1 MIEKIVIIALIVI
14 AIWATMLYGMIFQ
27 FIRYWAIIKE
37 EDEHGPAKY
46 RIPKWMV
53 KPLFD
58 CTTCMTP
65 YYGSAVYWLIWGN
78 SVKEWVFVVIAA
90 MGLVTIFNHI
100 KIR

>member
-1 MIEKIVIIALIVI
+1 MLEKIVIVALMVI

-27 FIRYWAIIKE
+27 FVRYWATIE
-37 EDEHGPAKY
+37 EDGKEPVH
-46 RIPKWMV
+46 RIPKWLQ

-58 CTTCMTP
+58 CTTCMCP
-65 YYGSAVYWLIWGN
+65 YYGSIIYWAFLGN
-78 SVKEWVFVVIAA
+78 SGKEWVIVVISA